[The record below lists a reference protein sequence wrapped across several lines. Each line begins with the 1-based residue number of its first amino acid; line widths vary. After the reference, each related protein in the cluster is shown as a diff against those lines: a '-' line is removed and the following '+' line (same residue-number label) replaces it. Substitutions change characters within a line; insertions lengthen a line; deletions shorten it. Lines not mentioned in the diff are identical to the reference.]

1 VAPLIGIEMDAGQ
14 IVLLSFMIGFAGFVT
29 GVIFTIKSYK
39 TNRFSVVLP
48 GQTWYLPGTGPVKIV
63 HSSEPGSEILYVYN
77 LEDGIETAMGVC
89 SRNDLIKGGFL
100 IDPSIRHDD
109 EEDEEEM
116 EEDTGPDLKVI
127 QFPGKD
133 ESQED

>member
-1 VAPLIGIEMDAGQ
+1 MHSIDIKSLFIGIMLSAL
-14 IVLLSFMIGFAGFVT
+14 IVITIGAT
-29 GVIFTIKSYK
+29 QNK

-48 GQTWYLPGTGPVKIV
+48 GQTWYLPGTGAVKIV

-100 IDPSIRHDD
+100 IDLAVDS
-109 EEDEEEM
+109 EEPLEEERPV
-116 EEDTGPDLKVI
+116 PDLRVI

-133 ESQED
+133 ESKED

>member
-1 VAPLIGIEMDAGQ
+1 MDAGQ
-14 IVLLSFMIGFAGFVT
+14 IVLLSFMIGFSGFVT

-48 GQTWYLPGTGPVKIV
+48 GQTWYLPGAGAVKIV

-89 SRNDLIKGGFL
+89 SRNDLVKGGFL
-100 IDPSIRHDD
+100 IDLAVDS
-109 EEDEEEM
+109 EDPLEEEKPA
-116 EEDTGPDLKVI
+116 PDLRVI

-133 ESQED
+133 EGQED